1 MVNGEAIEVSGTS
14 FSSGGDLDVEGDLGV
29 SGNTALNGNV
39 GIGTD
44 SSSYALDVSG
54 IINCTEI
61 LVNGAAIEV
70 SGTGSISDPFTTNN
84 GNVGIGTDLPSYALD
99 VSGTINCTQ
108 ILVNGQAIEV
118 SGTTSDAAV
127 NLDAL
132 NLDVEGNLTMGTNS
146 SITVAGDLNIG
157 VDASY
162 VQSIPFTYK
171 FLRIKRQSNPGEN
184 LVINV
189 IQVWQNNENILENVN
204 YTDNTVIF
212 YDASN
217 SIFDTQ
223 DVSNNFNDVTATM
236 SASTSLT
243 SIGDYAQITFTQEPN
258 YDDLQAIYVV
268 SPNDVNYP
276 LHGTT
281 IELLDSSENI
291 IAESELLGESA
302 NYLMRGPVT
311 ISTTTTEEDLS
322 TLTYKYLRFVRSSSN
337 SYTSN
342 FGAYEIAALQV
353 WENDID
359 ILTNSTKDATI
370 RFYDASG
377 VEDSSMNLN
386 RSLQTIKS
394 ASVSITGNY
403 TETTIVEEGEEYLVY
418 TFTDANSNSEIE
430 IIGNISLDYLL
441 IGGGGVGGAYGLSL
455 IHI

>member
-1 MVNGEAIEVSGTS
+1 
-14 FSSGGDLDVEGDLGV
+14 
-29 SGNTALNGNV
+29 
-39 GIGTD
+39 
-44 SSSYALDVSG
+44 
-54 IINCTEI
+54 
-61 LVNGAAIEV
+61 
-70 SGTGSISDPFTTNN
+70 
-84 GNVGIGTDLPSYALD
+84 
-99 VSGTINCTQ
+99 
-108 ILVNGQAIEV
+108 
-118 SGTTSDAAV
+118 
-127 NLDAL
+127 
-132 NLDVEGNLTMGTNS
+132 MGTNS

-359 ILTNSTKDATI
+359 ILTNSTTDATI
-370 RFYDASG
+370 RFYDANDS
-377 VEDSSMNLN
+377 EDSSINFSGLLN
-386 RSLQTIKS
+386 TIDLDTIDKDTYINSVISNNTSTDFDTNEYTDSSGITYISMMFKS
-394 ASVSITGNY
+394 GTSTITFHQDI
-403 TETTIVEEGEEYLVY
+403 EVDYLVV
-418 TFTDANSNSEIE
+418 
-430 IIGNISLDYLL
+430 
-441 IGGGGVGGAYGLSL
+441 GGGGSGSIFLNFDNEDSNYTPNYGAAGGGGAGEL
-455 IHI
+455 IDVANATLTSCLLYTSDAADE